1 MLFRSREHFAFLT
14 LGYQWRSITI
24 RRQCKNGARK
34 QKNKQ
39 NYSGAE
45 RRSNQDMEYSLI
57 RKAFRYG
64 NEKSQGQ
71 RKSGNADGTP
81 VKLYPRKGAVSS
93 DRLLSYSDPHSLS
106 QNEKDEQPKLFVLP
120 ARLLLFL
127 IIHPYEKEAKRRLF
141 CVQ

>member
-1 MLFRSREHFAFLT
+1 MARVSRRT
-14 LGYQWRSITI
+14 NKITPV
-24 RRQCKNGARK
+24 Q
-34 QKNKQ
+34 
-39 NYSGAE
+39 SAE
-45 RRSNQDMEYSLI
+45 AIKIWNTALYGS
-57 RKAFRYG
+57 FRYG
-64 NEKSQGQ
+64 NERSQGQ

-93 DRLLSYSDPHSLS
+93 DRLLSYSDPQSLS
-106 QNEKDEQPKLFVLP
+106 QNEKDEQPKLFILP